1 MKNLDKTLARIAEI
15 KKQIAELEGE
25 RKELEASVIEHL
37 ESVQLVT
44 IDWGSDRKNKATIVY
59 GSSMKIDATGLRD
72 ELTDRQWQSVSVRVL
87 DEKLLE
93 DKVARGQ
100 IDVHVVAKHTT
111 EVQKKPYVRLTE
123 GK

>member
-44 IDWGSDRKNKATIVY
+44 IDWGPDRKNKATIVY

-72 ELTDRQWQSVSVRVL
+72 DYGGSEEAVCPSDGRKVRN
-87 DEKLLE
+87 
-93 DKVARGQ
+93 A
-100 IDVHVVAKHTT
+100 
-111 EVQKKPYVRLTE
+111 
-123 GK
+123 

>member
-1 MKNLDKTLARIAEI
+1 MKNLDKNLARIAEL
-15 KKQIAELEGE
+15 KREIAKLDAE

-44 IDWGSDRKNKATIVY
+44 VEWGEDRKNKATIVY
-59 GSSMKIDATGLRD
+59 GSSIKIDASGLQD
-72 ELTDRQWQSVSVRVL
+72 ELTAKQWQSVSVRVL

-100 IDVHVVAKHTT
+100 IDVDLVAKHTT